1 MTRLAPGPVA
11 VKARHGLVLLSAIT
25 HSGKRRSR
33 LLPATCM
40 LLVVVGVAL
49 GASGNRSDP
58 PPASRLALA
67 SSSRPSSAARITLAS
82 PLDPSWIALV
92 NGDLYIADG
101 GRQEILKRSPDGTFS
116 VAAGTGVPGFS
127 GDGGP
132 ATDAKI
138 DRPSYLVALG
148 SGSLAFQ
155 QAGPHQGSVIR
166 EIAPS
171 GLIRTVVGLHPSC
184 AGVAP
189 NATSM
194 AGESAP
200 ISGIALSVGADGS
213 LLLEGAQPCPQ
224 ARRLGPFLQLTATG
238 QLADTQLDSSPL
250 INSALVNCGP
260 SASGPGFTVFICFS
274 GAGHPKEL
282 LVLRDNGT
290 TEAYP
295 AFRLGAITSANG
307 EVLAARNDTVVRVRS
322 HGLTTIASGQT
333 LDRLVSGTTTIDIGE
348 IAFSSDRN
356 IFLTT
361 DQESRKGCTATISEI
376 SSGGRVQRLWGHF
389 SRICY

>member
-1 MTRLAPGPVA
+1 MSTRPLTSEYASA
-11 VKARHGLVLLSAIT
+11 VTRG
-25 HSGKRRSR
+25 GKRRSR
-33 LLPATCM
+33 LIPAIWT
-40 LLVVVGVAL
+40 LLAAVGVAL
-49 GASGNRSDP
+49 GVSANRSAP
-58 PPASRLALA
+58 PPAPRLALA
-67 SSSRPSSAARITLAS
+67 SSSSQSSAARTTLAS

-132 ATDAKI
+132 ATDAQI
-138 DRPSYLVALG
+138 DDPSYLVALG
-148 SGSLAFQ
+148 NGSLYFQ

-166 EIAPS
+166 EITPS
-171 GLIRTVVGLHPSC
+171 GVIRTVVGLHPSC
-184 AGVAP
+184 AGVAAS
-189 NATSM
+189 ATSM
-194 AGESAP
+194 AAEAAP
-200 ISGIALSVGADGS
+200 ISGIALSVGSDGS
-213 LLLEGAQPCPQ
+213 LLLAGAQPCPR
-224 ARRLGPFLQLTATG
+224 AGRLGPFLQLTPTG

-250 INSALVNCGP
+250 INSALVSCGP
-260 SASGPGFTVFICFS
+260 NASGPGFTVFLCFS

-307 EVLAARNDTVVRVRS
+307 EVVAARNDAVVRVMS
-322 HGLTTIASGQT
+322 HGLTTIASSQT
-333 LDRLVSGTTTIDIGE
+333 LNGLVSGTTIIDIGE
-348 IAFSSDRN
+348 IAFSNPRN

-361 DQESRKGCTATISEI
+361 DQENRKGCTATISEI
-376 SSGGRVQRLWGHF
+376 LSGGRVQRLWGRL
-389 SRICY
+389 SRVCY